1 MTVGLYLLNKNYYYN
16 FFQIKQK
23 TVQTLLKW
31 LFWTSINLDII
42 NKKYYFSWSIC
53 INTVCLLPH
62 AGGPFTFTFTF
73 TFSHLADAFIQSDLQ
88 LGNT

>member
-1 MTVGLYLLNKNYYYN
+1 MILFLYFYINILMTGLYLLNKKYIYI

-42 NKKYYFSWSIC
+42 LAEVFVSIPC
-53 INTVCLLPH
+53 V
-62 AGGPFTFTFTF
+62 G
-73 TFSHLADAFIQSDLQ
+73 
-88 LGNT
+88 